1 MRRIFFWTH
10 FTIGLSVGLFI
21 LVMAATGALLTYERQ
36 VVAAVRNTAVHEAPG
51 AKPLSLDA
59 LADAAVAAGAVPGNE
74 MTIPRNRSDVVKVA
88 KGRNDT
94 VLLDPYTG
102 EVLPDASKGV
112 RAFFSRVEAIHRWFA
127 FTGKRTKTGEFIK
140 NTANLI
146 FALGRFITLNIYLRQ
161 REESKVQPNFVV
173 GIDRIETLLNVIAV
187 LISLM
192 LAFGI
197 RPLEFLTSITIVA
210 AAIALLT
217 KDYITNIVNGLIM
230 MFSDQLEIGD
240 KIQVGR
246 HVGFIRDITLI
257 NLVLKN
263 DSGEIILI
271 PNLMALTTDVVN
283 FSKNNTHQVIFDSEI
298 SSKNEV
304 HLDQLED
311 QLMMLLEK
319 YSETVFKEGAQLN
332 VIERK
337 ADSLLIRFQ
346 FPIKTGEK
354 PIEIQVKKEVNQVLI
369 NWIHELR
376 KA

>member
-1 MRRIFFWTH
+1 MNQLKSSIRLRENTRRRNFAIKLVLLIVLEIF
-10 FTIGLSVGLFI
+10 
-21 LVMAATGALLTYERQ
+21 Y
-36 VVAAVRNTAVHEAPG
+36 AV
-51 AKPLSLDA
+51 
-59 LADAAVAAGAVPGNE
+59 
-74 MTIPRNRSDVVKVA
+74 
-88 KGRNDT
+88 DT
-94 VLLDPYTG
+94 VLTPFLDQN
-102 EVLPDASKGV
+102 EILQHVL
-112 RAFFSRVEAIHRWFA
+112 RALIFLLS
-127 FTGKRTKTGEFIK
+127 
-140 NTANLI
+140 ANVI

-240 KIQVGR
+240 KIQIGR

-271 PNLMALTTDVVN
+271 PNLMALSTDVVN

-311 QLMMLLEK
+311 QLIEVLEK
-319 YSETVFKEGAQLN
+319 YPETVFKEGAQLN

-337 ADSLLIRFQ
+337 AETLLIRYQ

-354 PIEIQVKKEVNQVLI
+354 PIEIQVKKEVNQALI